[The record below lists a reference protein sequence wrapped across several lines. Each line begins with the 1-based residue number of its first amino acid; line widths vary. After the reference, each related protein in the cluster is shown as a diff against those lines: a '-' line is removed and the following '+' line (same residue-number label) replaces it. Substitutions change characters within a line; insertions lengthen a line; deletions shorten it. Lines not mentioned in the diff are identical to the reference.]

1 MAGRLLVVNDE
12 PETGRAL
19 QGPLALE
26 GFDVVLVTDEAE
38 ALEVVEDTEPDAV
51 IADLA
56 EPDYLSVTEVGSTV
70 QVCAEHRPETDPR
83 CGQGEGDP

>member
-1 MAGRLLVVNDE
+1 M
-12 PETGRAL
+12 
-19 QGPLALE
+19 E
-26 GFDVVLVTDEAE
+26 GFEVVLATDEAE

-56 EPDYLSVTEVGSTV
+56 EPDYLYVTEVGSTV